1 MLAWAIGVLL
11 PNAGFMG
18 VTGLFPSNLKS
29 LRRIHS
35 HVSFN
40 RRGFRMLGTKGHQFP
55 STDGPFRNNRGRR
68 RMSRMSVFL
77 LPSFNMFNRWRFKKD
92 LLTGG
97 WRERGV
103 GRRLEIEAPRE
114 EHSERLRRGVSN
126 YGTF

>member
-114 EHSERLRRGVSN
+114 EHSEGLRRGVSN